1 MAMPIKNKRI
11 AACKRKNAGAERGA
25 ESGAEKYLAAR
36 EIRKTGTD
44 IIDSWNV
51 RVLEYM
57 T

>member
-11 AACKRKNAGAERGA
+11 AACKRKNAGA